1 MLSVV
6 NFTQAKNSYSFILTD
21 ELDQEYCEE
30 YKIEIYSKGYYDIL
44 SRMQEDDLDNLAW
57 ETKSISQSNELIA
70 IAKVGLWNGKRI
82 AYCELGHPE
91 NLREII
97 AKTNSSRGECE
108 LGKVILNENRDIAY
122 SMHHHDG
129 TNYIV
134 IRERRNNISEENWR
148 KMRNAIYNQDIE
160 EAEKLIAKCTK
171 KTGKYIKHLLN

>member
-6 NFTQAKNSYSFILTD
+6 NFTPAKNSYSFTLTD
-21 ELDQEYCEE
+21 ELDKGYCDECE
-30 YKIEIYSKGYYDIL
+30 IEMYSSEYYDIL
-44 SRMQEDDLDNLAW
+44 SSIQMDDLDHLAW

-70 IAKVGLWNGKRI
+70 IAEVGLWNGKRI
-82 AYCELGHPE
+82 AYCKLGHPE

-134 IRERRNNISEENWR
+134 IRERRNNVSEVNWE
-148 KMRNAIYNQDIE
+148 KMLNAIYNQETE
-160 EAEKLIAKCTK
+160 EAEQLIAKCTK